1 MGARE
6 EVVVLDTNVLVSTLG
21 WRGPERRVY
30 ELCRTGRLS
39 LASSLPLLDELQRV
53 LKYPKLG
60 SSAEEAGVFL
70 QDILAHA
77 SLFESDIELE
87 VILDDPDDNRV
98 LECALSAEARWIVSG
113 DPHLLE
119 LRHYEGIK
127 ILKGS
132 RAASTAGGRAVGFS
146 RG

>member
-30 ELCRTGRLS
+30 EVCRTGRLS

-60 SSAEEAGVFL
+60 FSAEEAGVFL

-77 SLFESDIELE
+77 SLFESDIKLE
-87 VILDDPDDNRV
+87 VIVEDPDDNRV

-119 LRHYEGIK
+119 LRHYEGVE
-127 ILKGS
+127 ILKARELLQRLGIE
-132 RAASTAGGRAVGFS
+132 R
-146 RG
+146 